1 MGRSDRGVS
10 PESLPSEGVTL
21 GFFSAA
27 RAPPLSSQ
35 SPDLRFSP
43 APGLGSSLP
52 GGNDDEDDDD
62 GIVSVCQA
70 NVHVRDRASVREGLW
85 GGIE

>member
-1 MGRSDRGVS
+1 VGRSDRGVS

-35 SPDLRFSP
+35 SPDLRFST
-43 APGLGSSLP
+43 APGLGSSLQ

-62 GIVSVCQA
+62 GIVSGSLCAKRRVCTVKA
-70 NVHVRDRASVREGLW
+70 CEG
-85 GGIE
+85 GME